1 MKGLK
6 AMNTNDR
13 GYADLYE
20 IILDVIE
27 PKISRAGFNRNTIKA
42 DTDLMD
48 IIDSFGIFE
57 TLIEI
62 EERAGV
68 SADLAK
74 MDFAKAMTLSGLA
87 MEIIRI
93 NSRE

>member
-1 MKGLK
+1 
-6 AMNTNDR
+6 
-13 GYADLYE
+13 
-20 IILDVIE
+20 VIE
-27 PKISRAGFNRNTIKA
+27 PKLSQAGFDRKTIKP

-48 IIDSFGIFE
+48 ILDSFGILD
-57 TLIEI
+57 TLLGI

-93 NSRE
+93 NARE

>member
-1 MKGLK
+1 
-6 AMNTNDR
+6 MNMNDR

-27 PKISRAGFNRNTIKA
+27 PRLSQAGFDRNTIKPE
-42 DTDLMD
+42 TDLMD
-48 IIDSFGIFE
+48 IIDSFGVFE
-57 TLIEI
+57 TLIQI

-87 MEIIRI
+87 AEIMRI
-93 NSRE
+93 NPRE

>member
-1 MKGLK
+1 
-6 AMNTNDR
+6 MNMNDC
-13 GYADLYE
+13 GYEDLYK

-27 PKISRAGFNRNTIKA
+27 PKLSQAGFDRNTIKP

-48 IIDSFGIFE
+48 ILDSFGILE
-57 TLIEI
+57 TIIEI

-68 SADLAK
+68 SADLAQ
-74 MDFAKAMTLSGLA
+74 MDFAKAMTVSGLA
-87 MEIIRI
+87 KEIIRI